1 MINIQNM
8 NDNQCCKWCIN
19 SYLNPVDHHPPRI
32 RKIDEILADEL
43 DFELRFYNSIDINVF
58 GYKNKKKT
66 SDLCITKML

>member
-1 MINIQNM
+1 M

-43 DFELRFYNSIDINVF
+43 DFELRF
-58 GYKNKKKT
+58 
-66 SDLCITKML
+66 